1 VTEDFLKSFL
11 SLFVAIDLLGA
22 VPIFLSLTRSME
34 NDVRRSLI
42 TKSTWTALG
51 VGVAFILAG
60 QAIFA
65 FLGITESD
73 FRIAG
78 GLLLLVFSIRDLMSE
93 SGHQVE
99 AGQGSTLGIVPIGI
113 PLVMGPAAL
122 ATLLL
127 STREYGLATT
137 LFSLFANLSLVWLA
151 FRNSNLIL
159 RVLGDGLSQALAKIF
174 SLLLAAI
181 AVMLIRLGIEG
192 LLKSAS

>member
-1 VTEDFLKSFL
+1 MTEDFLKSFL